1 MFYALNTFESK
12 PYIIESTFFVSSDTI
27 GFIGAL
33 GGGYYKL
40 QEDNKQM
47 VQEQLIIQK
56 AEKARWQIDSLR
68 IDRKFKELRWEM
80 KDSLRMEIAKLKDEL
95 K

>member
-1 MFYALNTFESK
+1 
-12 PYIIESTFFVSSDTI
+12 
-27 GFIGAL
+27 
-33 GGGYYKL
+33 
-40 QEDNKQM
+40 M

>member
-1 MFYALNTFESK
+1 MRRSK
-12 PYIIESTFFVSSDTI
+12 PQGRDWKNLTSIL
-27 GFIGAL
+27 GFLGAL

-47 VQEQLIIQK
+47 VQEQIVIQK

-80 KDSLRMEIAKLKDEL
+80 KDSLRMEIARLRDEL

>member
-1 MFYALNTFESK
+1 MRRKRGVDRKNLTS
-12 PYIIESTFFVSSDTI
+12 II

-47 VQEQLIIQK
+47 VQEQIIIQK

-80 KDSLRMEIAKLKDEL
+80 KDSIRMEIARLKDQL

>member
-1 MFYALNTFESK
+1 MRRRERKGIDWKNLTS
-12 PYIIESTFFVSSDTI
+12 IL

-95 K
+95 R

>member
-1 MFYALNTFESK
+1 MRRREEKRGIDWKNLTS
-12 PYIIESTFFVSSDTI
+12 IV

-33 GGGYYKL
+33 AGGYYKL
-40 QEDNKQM
+40 QTDNEQM
-47 VQEQLIIQK
+47 VQEQIVIQK
-56 AEKARWQIDSLR
+56 AERARWQLDSLR

-80 KDSLRMEIAKLKDEL
+80 QDSMRMKLAKLKDEL

>member
-1 MFYALNTFESK
+1 MRQRRERKGIDWKNLTS
-12 PYIIESTFFVSSDTI
+12 IL

-56 AEKARWQIDSLR
+56 AEKALSL
-68 IDRKFKELRWEM
+68 IHISEPTKPY
-80 KDSLRMEIAKLKDEL
+80 
-95 K
+95 

>member
-1 MFYALNTFESK
+1 MRKKHTIDWKNLTS
-12 PYIIESTFFVSSDTI
+12 II
-27 GFIGAL
+27 GFVGAL

-47 VQEQLIIQK
+47 VQEQIIIQK

-80 KDSLRMEIAKLKDEL
+80 KDTLRMEIAKLKDEL
-95 K
+95 R

>member
-1 MFYALNTFESK
+1 MRQRRERKGIDWKNLTS
-12 PYIIESTFFVSSDTI
+12 IL

-56 AEKARWQIDSLR
+56 AEKARWQIDSL
-68 IDRKFKELRWEM
+68 ILDIKFKELLCEM
-80 KDSLRMEIAKLKDEL
+80 PDSLLM
-95 K
+95 

>member
-1 MFYALNTFESK
+1 MRRKRGVDWKNLTS
-12 PYIIESTFFVSSDTI
+12 II
-27 GFIGAL
+27 GFICAL

-40 QEDNKQM
+40 QEDNKQII
-47 VQEQLIIQK
+47 QEQMIIQK

-80 KDSLRMEIAKLKDEL
+80 KDSIRMEIARLKDQL